1 MTTTATTAICSAT
14 SPDPSDSLSLSDCF
28 LPQSESPSHACTFLC
43 EGGRGSRLFQHQHIT
58 RGGCGG
64 DVGTESEANPR
75 MQQSLVRCPLS
86 SLSFSLSAVAQ
97 FIDFLPSPATPT
109 WRGTRASV

>member
-14 SPDPSDSLSLSDCF
+14 SPDPSDSLSDCF
-28 LPQSESPSHACTFLC
+28 LPQSESPSHARSFVREEAGFFSTNI
-43 EGGRGSRLFQHQHIT
+43 SRAAVAATSARRARPTPACSSHSF
-58 RGGCGG
+58 
-64 DVGTESEANPR
+64 VAPS
-75 MQQSLVRCPLS
+75 PL